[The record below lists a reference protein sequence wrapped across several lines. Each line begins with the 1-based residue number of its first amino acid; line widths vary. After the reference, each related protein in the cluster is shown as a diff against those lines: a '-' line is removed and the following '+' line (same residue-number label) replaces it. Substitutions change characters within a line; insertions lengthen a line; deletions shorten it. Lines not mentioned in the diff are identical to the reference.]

1 MKDNIEIVRLPPKMA
16 AKLDRYIYEYHLQK
30 YEKELNYHFNR
41 KKWPVNLADTKKSM
55 INYDFK
61 DLVSTI
67 YIKVPKNDGETNRD
81 HKEREMEITETLRSN
96 LLNLY
101 NEFREYVI
109 ETLKP
114 AVINME
120 YDDLFDLFDY
130 TWGEAPFNLKYLL
143 EDMFLLLG
151 DKSMMQN
158 VVGNSGAFKSTRTH
172 IEANSL
178 PSVLF
183 IDDATVPGIS
193 RDCQTKGNDYLND
206 TVVYYNDVG
215 DSSQMVNNF
224 KDCLQTVYKKLFS
237 EGRVNRTIAQKNS
250 DKTLHLDLVTE
261 NGFKLKFNSVKPI
274 FNEDDGQTAART
286 RVINLPAFTQKDASN
301 LILSGRFGNDVW
313 ARQDPRIFKDVLIT
327 YYMTREQPNFD
338 KEYRDLI
345 QIRVT
350 QDNNGEVNW
359 HLIGSAIYVHEEMH
373 KLYGPKLYKKYFNRV
388 MINNSIADVTAELY
402 DIIKDGLQ
410 IQPREYVESIPNL
423 NEYVIAKTKSASA
436 HKTER
441 EYEAFTIKAVKGIRK
456 KFIKNHMAQIP
467 TLLKTME
474 EQESIMK
481 IGTLPPYNVY
491 VLLKKDDSN
500 V

>member
-101 NEFREYVI
+101 NEFREHVI

-114 AVINME
+114 VVIDME
-120 YDDLFDLFDY
+120 YNDLFDLFDY

-183 IDDATVPGIS
+183 ID
-193 RDCQTKGNDYLND
+193 
-206 TVVYYNDVG
+206 
-215 DSSQMVNNF
+215 
-224 KDCLQTVYKKLFS
+224 
-237 EGRVNRTIAQKNS
+237 
-250 DKTLHLDLVTE
+250 
-261 NGFKLKFNSVKPI
+261 
-274 FNEDDGQTAART
+274 
-286 RVINLPAFTQKDASN
+286 ASN
-301 LILSGRFGNDVW
+301 LS
-313 ARQDPRIFKDVLIT
+313 PCTPSVLILAPST
-327 YYMTREQPNFD
+327 
-338 KEYRDLI
+338 KLI
-345 QIRVT
+345 
-350 QDNNGEVNW
+350 
-359 HLIGSAIYVHEEMH
+359 LM
-373 KLYGPKLYKKYFNRV
+373 
-388 MINNSIADVTAELY
+388 
-402 DIIKDGLQ
+402 
-410 IQPREYVESIPNL
+410 
-423 NEYVIAKTKSASA
+423 ASA
-436 HKTER
+436 
-441 EYEAFTIKAVKGIRK
+441 
-456 KFIKNHMAQIP
+456 FILNPQ
-467 TLLKTME
+467 
-474 EQESIMK
+474 
-481 IGTLPPYNVY
+481 
-491 VLLKKDDSN
+491 
-500 V
+500 